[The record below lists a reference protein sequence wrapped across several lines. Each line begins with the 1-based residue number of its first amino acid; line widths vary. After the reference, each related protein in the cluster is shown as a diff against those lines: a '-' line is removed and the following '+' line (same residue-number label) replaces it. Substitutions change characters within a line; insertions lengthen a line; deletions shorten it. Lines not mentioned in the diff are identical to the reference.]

1 MRLTYRGI
9 NYEPETMPLETT
21 EGEVAGKYRGQSW
34 RYHYPRHIPELQPK
48 LLLQYRG
55 VPYAKRPVV
64 QSSQTLSELSIPVV
78 TPQTELP
85 KPPHFATQRE
95 EDEAA
100 KIHLET
106 IRRNLERRIGVAK
119 EKGNDQL
126 ISMLEQ
132 EYKDLATAAS

>member
-9 NYEPETMPLETT
+9 NYEPETMPLATT

-34 RYHYPRHIPELQPK
+34 RYHYPRHVPELQTK
-48 LLLQYRG
+48 LWLQYRG
-55 VPYAKRPVV
+55 VRYIKRPVV
-64 QSSQTLSELSIPVV
+64 QASQKPLELSIPAV

-132 EYKDLATAAS
+132 EYRDLATHH